1 MEEQTVR
8 DWIHPGLITCRPDT
22 PVDQVAITIDE
33 KDISAL
39 VVVDEADNAI
49 GVISRTD
56 LVNARFIQPY
66 LKHWRGM
73 SAEHLMS
80 KPVISVSPDTRIKE
94 AVAVLQ
100 ERRIHRLAGFRED
113 GGGGRP
119 PGLPSADS
127 NLTEPVLARYVAD
140 FTRRVTGPYQEGE
153 GSAVLPADLGVAR

>member
-8 DWIHPGLITCRPDT
+8 DWMHPGVITCRPDT
-22 PVDQVAITIDE
+22 PVDQVAITMDE

-100 ERRIHRLAGFRED
+100 ERRIHRLVVVEQHAGRV
-113 GGGGRP
+113 RP
-119 PGLPSADS
+119 IGILSVTD
-127 NLTEPVLARYVAD
+127 LARHM
-140 FTRRVTGPYQEGE
+140 GE
-153 GSAVLPADLGVAR
+153 